1 MLFPLFEG
9 VITRFWLRTIEK
21 SIEHPQFIF
30 CCVLSRVAFNRTV
43 GISVDTHVHRICNLL
58 GWVGK
63 EDPKRTPEQTRL
75 ALESWVP
82 PELWADFNITL
93 VGLGQEIQTESRK
106 LVLKCAES
114 SDPEFALGLIC
125 RCGMDRKKI
134 AQYGLRGVP
143 VAPD

>member
-1 MLFPLFEG
+1 M
-9 VITRFWLRTIEK
+9 
-21 SIEHPQFIF
+21 
-30 CCVLSRVAFNRTV
+30 
-43 GISVDTHVHRICNLL
+43 
-58 GWVGK
+58 
-63 EDPKRTPEQTRL
+63 
-75 ALESWVP
+75 P

-93 VGLGQEIQTESRK
+93 VGLGQEIQTEQRK